1 MEKKVIGSE
10 IVKPTGSK
18 PAQPVNQ
25 NPNRKVKPTLNTDPY
40 KDKMAQERAAVL
52 ELTKQ
57 FGIASIDGD
66 ASNAPP
72 TGGNAPAPNAP
83 VNGAKDTPA
92 GAPDKPAPNGSAPAG
107 KQPSNEAPPGKFSTL

>member
-1 MEKKVIGSE
+1 MIGSE

-52 ELTKQ
+52 ELTKK

-66 ASNAPP
+66 APNAPP
-72 TGGNAPAPNAP
+72 SGGNAPPPNAP
-83 VNGAKDTPA
+83 TNGTKDAPT
-92 GAPDKPAPNGSAPAG
+92 GAPDKTPPSGATPKPS
-107 KQPSNEAPPGKFSTL
+107 SNEAPQGKTDLGL